1 MKYLIVPNYYAPK
14 SPTYQRKF
22 GSDKIHAV
30 SFNQCNFNCAFCGF
44 KQLKKANSYY
54 DYSLEEF
61 DRKVESLIPS
71 GLGFKFTGGEPT
83 LNPRLLDSL
92 QCVKKHG
99 GAVLVDTNGSDYE
112 TIKSAC
118 DEGLLDVLGISLK
131 GLTPA
136 EAIRVSGVGRQKLCW
151 ENVLKSIHYVANN
164 SRADV
169 IVTYVVD
176 STTDLSALNR
186 FIELLQAE
194 QSVYFKVNNFQESKF
209 TINTGL
215 YPYPSDLVRNTLEH
229 ISECHS
235 NLKGRIIFVDSSRGI
250 CDTSGIEVI

>member
-136 EAIRVSGVGRQKLCW
+136 EAIRVSGVGRQKLCC

-164 SRADV
+164 SKADV

-186 FIELLQAE
+186 FIELFQAE

-215 YPYPSDLVRNTLEH
+215 YPYPSNLVRNTLEH

>member
-1 MKYLIVPNYYAPK
+1 
-14 SPTYQRKF
+14 
-22 GSDKIHAV
+22 
-30 SFNQCNFNCAFCGF
+30 
-44 KQLKKANSYY
+44 
-54 DYSLEEF
+54 
-61 DRKVESLIPS
+61 
-71 GLGFKFTGGEPT
+71 
-83 LNPRLLDSL
+83 
-92 QCVKKHG
+92 
-99 GAVLVDTNGSDYE
+99 
-112 TIKSAC
+112 
-118 DEGLLDVLGISLK
+118 
-131 GLTPA
+131 
-136 EAIRVSGVGRQKLCW
+136 VSGVGRQKLCW

-164 SRADV
+164 SKADV

-186 FIELLQAE
+186 FIELFQAE